1 MSDTWLRQL
10 ETLTPWLTAF
20 ALSVGAS
27 ALRLVIVI
35 VIGHL
40 AIRFVRIGLQRLEG
54 VLIRAARPT
63 EAMAGATQKRVVTL
77 VGMIQTLAVVI
88 VWSIVVVVG
97 LSQVGLDITPILA
110 GAGIAGLAVGF
121 GAQNLVRD
129 LITGFFVVLENH
141 VRVGDIAVINGT
153 GGLVEMI
160 SFRTIVLRDEA
171 GIVHV
176 FPHGTVNTLAN
187 MTKDWSGYVLDIGV
201 AYQEDTDRVVGI
213 MRQVADELQRD
224 AALGPAMLGPIEI
237 FGVDNFGD
245 SGVRIKARL
254 KTHPLRQWDVGRE
267 YRRRLKRVFD
277 AERIQMPFAHH
288 SLSFSEASH
297 PLALRISEPPPAR

>member
-20 ALSVGAS
+20 AVSVGAT
-27 ALRLVIVI
+27 ALRLVILI

-40 AIRFVRIGLQRLEG
+40 SIRFVRIMLQRLES
-54 VLIRAARPT
+54 VLILAARPT
-63 EAMAGATQKRVVTL
+63 EAMPGATQKRVVTL

-201 AYQEDTDRVVGI
+201 AYKEDTDRVVGI

-297 PLALRISEPPPAR
+297 PLAVRISEPAPIR